1 MAAKINMRLDKN
13 PMPSQDPNVRNKN
26 FLEVALGYTE
36 EQALDEAARCL
47 HCKNH
52 PCVDGCPVN
61 VRIPE
66 FIAKI
71 VERDYEG
78 AYQVIHQT
86 SSLPAVCGRV
96 CPQESQC
103 EMHCVRGKKGDP
115 VGIGRLERFVADWH
129 NAHSTEAPEKPQP
142 NGHKVAVVGSGP
154 AGLTCAG
161 DLAKKGYDV
170 TVFEALHLAGGVLV
184 YGIPEFRLPKSIV
197 QKEVDGL
204 KAMGV
209 KVETNTVVGRTI
221 TIDELMEENGFEA
234 VFIGSGAGLPMFM
247 NIPGEN
253 LKGVYSA
260 NEFLTRINLMKA
272 YLPDSDTPIMVGF
285 EDCRA
290 HYKHPEK
297 VVVTGTPVRGDF
309 FTVTKQ
315 QAKEKLGMND
325 GRKLIVS
332 FWGSLGSNAMNR
344 AMAEFLALESAKEPF
359 YHIHGVGEI
368 CWKPMQQWMHDDGLE
383 ITEHPALDVREYI
396 YDMATVMRAADLVI
410 CRAGASTLSELTAL
424 GVPAILVP
432 SPNVTNHHQEK
443 NAALLGDHGAA
454 LVLPEEGLDGKK
466 LFAAAAGILNDPQ
479 RMETM
484 SQNMAALG
492 IPDATK
498 RIYDTVMTLL
508 K

>member
-1 MAAKINMRLDKN
+1 
-13 PMPSQDPNVRNKN
+13 MP
-26 FLEVALGYTE
+26 
-36 EQALDEAARCL
+36 
-47 HCKNH
+47 
-52 PCVDGCPVN
+52 
-61 VRIPE
+61 
-66 FIAKI
+66 
-71 VERDYEG
+71 
-78 AYQVIHQT
+78 
-86 SSLPAVCGRV
+86 
-96 CPQESQC
+96 
-103 EMHCVRGKKGDP
+103 
-115 VGIGRLERFVADWH
+115 
-129 NAHSTEAPEKPQP
+129 
-142 NGHKVAVVGSGP
+142 
-154 AGLTCAG
+154 GLT
-161 DLAKKGYDV
+161 
-170 TVFEALHLAGGVLV
+170 
-184 YGIPEFRLPKSIV
+184 
-197 QKEVDGL
+197 
-204 KAMGV
+204 
-209 KVETNTVVGRTI
+209 
-221 TIDELMEENGFEA
+221 
-234 VFIGSGAGLPMFM
+234 
-247 NIPGEN
+247 
-253 LKGVYSA
+253 
-260 NEFLTRINLMKA
+260 TRQLE
-272 YLPDSDTPIMVGF
+272 PHCDRIMVGF

-315 QAKEKLGMND
+315 QAKERLGMNN

-383 ITEHPALDVREYI
+383 ITKHPALDVREYI